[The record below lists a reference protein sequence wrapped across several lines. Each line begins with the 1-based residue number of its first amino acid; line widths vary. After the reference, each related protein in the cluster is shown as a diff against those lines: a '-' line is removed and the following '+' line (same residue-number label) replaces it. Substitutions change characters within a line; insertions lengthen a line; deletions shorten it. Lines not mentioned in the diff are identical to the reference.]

1 MELASEDAVVVAGSS
16 VVVLR
21 LVRLMRML
29 KLVSKIRMS
38 HQHQHHHQQQAAA
51 LFLASLAT
59 LPLIS
64 FVPHLLLP
72 ICLQQYC

>member
-38 HQHQHHHQQQAAA
+38 HQHHHQQQAAA